1 MANFCRNNFKCDFVV
16 NEIDRTHQVGKP
28 RDDSIPRAII
38 VKFVSYQSKLKI
50 LKYWRN
56 LKGSKMFVNEDL
68 TLANKNL
75 FNAARRDLP
84 DLSVDVTLYSI
95 L

>member
-1 MANFCRNNFKCDFVV
+1 
-16 NEIDRTHQVGKP
+16 
-28 RDDSIPRAII
+28 
-38 VKFVSYQSKLKI
+38 
-50 LKYWRN
+50 
-56 LKGSKMFVNEDL
+56 MFVNEDL